1 STAGRSSNPCAV
13 KPPMRRWPSCWPAA
27 SCRKTWAI
35 SCSAHCR
42 APDSLRTAQR
52 QRMPPQRVDSHGRPD
67 SRRHLRGF
75 PMKRRLTTLLLA
87 VSSMLI
93 LGGCVSQPYRYSAT
107 ADGGGYYSGQSA
119 YGNADTVVYGEAYG
133 APWGWGPGWGYAP
146 GWGSVGFGVAY
157 TSRPRH
163 QG

>member
-1 STAGRSSNPCAV
+1 
-13 KPPMRRWPSCWPAA
+13 
-27 SCRKTWAI
+27 
-35 SCSAHCR
+35 
-42 APDSLRTAQR
+42 
-52 QRMPPQRVDSHGRPD
+52 
-67 SRRHLRGF
+67 
-75 PMKRRLTTLLLA
+75 MKRRLTTLLLA

-146 GWGSVGFGVAY
+146 GWGSVGFGVTYA
-157 TSRPRH
+157 SHPRH
-163 QG
+163 HARRYRHHRRSRVHHRQHHRGHRSRGHQRHHRR